1 MVAPAAAP
9 PSHEEVLALLTDS
22 AYNPAIVPQ
31 LEAYAKS
38 QVETLYLSS
47 GGNGSYSFDA
57 NRTLAKLYQFF
68 PHLADNSNYS
78 LIMLLTLLEFPST
91 DFSAL
96 GCLIPERVQETEP
109 AATLV
114 RCSDL
119 LEQCQFAE
127 FWTTF
132 RPLVLSEEAPEL
144 LKSSV
149 ASPAAVGK
157 LRSSILSLLA
167 SAYRTAPISV
177 VLPALDMKETSE
189 LSNFISG
196 NETTKGV
203 LETVEG
209 EKVVFCATVNNTK
222 RDRVFKEGVN
232 FAAVSA
238 MITKGAIAREQ

>member
-1 MVAPAAAP
+1 MSSPASP
-9 PSHEEVLALLTDS
+9 PSHKDILDLLADS

-47 GGNGSYSFDA
+47 GGNAAYSFDA

-68 PHLADNSNYS
+68 PHLADNSNYA
-78 LIMLLTLLEFPST
+78 LIVLLALLEFPST
-91 DFSAL
+91 DFYAL
-96 GCLIPERVQETEP
+96 GCLVPERVQETEP
-109 AATLV
+109 TATLV

-144 LKSSV
+144 LKSAV
-149 ASPAAVGK
+149 ASPKAVGK

-167 SAYRTAPISV
+167 LTYRTAPVSV
-177 VLPALDMKETSE
+177 VLPALDMKESSE
-189 LSNFISG
+189 LSKFVSG
-196 NETTKGV
+196 NEIAKGV
-203 LETVEG
+203 VESVEG
-209 EKVVFCATVNNTK
+209 ESVYFVATANNTK

-232 FAAVSA
+232 FSAVSA
-238 MITKGAIAREQ
+238 MVSKGAVAREQ